1 VFHHTT
7 LHTITREGILYDT
20 TAVRR
25 ADAQQRDAIRV
36 LFRDFCTH
44 RDYAVRRGASRKA
57 ARGRVETFLRRY
69 RLLAADPGA
78 R

>member
-1 VFHHTT
+1 
-7 LHTITREGILYDT
+7 
-20 TAVRR
+20 VRR